1 MYLDLKISVDE
12 KKAKQFVA
20 FLKQLDFVEVQKNTK
35 AKPAAKKVADFSW
48 FGACPDWDKDA
59 SELRT
64 LSNRKKAQ
72 G

>member
-12 KKAKQFVA
+12 KKAKQLVA
-20 FLKQLDFVEVQKNTK
+20 FLKQLDFVEVQPGAKTK
-35 AKPAAKKVADFSW
+35 SAVKKKPDFSW

-59 SELRT
+59 AELRA

-72 G
+72 W